1 MQGRV
6 FWVWSRASGTG
17 ETNGRGWDLTAS
29 FSLLLLPPASLLE
42 GQVDDGTIGHVVVS
56 QRVGILD
63 EDALILQLLFPCR
76 HTRGFMNLHFDD
88 RDLVCEWEGE
98 DQHLSIQFPFCLILH
113 VGYLDFDRHWTLVP
127 A

>member
-63 EDALILQLLFPCR
+63 EDALENRQRALVQGNLALGTSYSLTTPNVCLQP
-76 HTRGFMNLHFDD
+76 
-88 RDLVCEWEGE
+88 
-98 DQHLSIQFPFCLILH
+98 
-113 VGYLDFDRHWTLVP
+113 
-127 A
+127 